1 MKKKEKK
8 QQQKYNII
16 ITYPADRYMSLWV
29 SDSNHPDRRIE
40 AVIGS
45 GDWQGSGC
53 GWGERDID
61 YLFENRSEA
70 LKAKKAIT
78 SLKIKG
84 LKSSIIKYDNGDD
97 DNE

>member
-8 QQQKYNII
+8 QQKYNLI

-40 AVIGS
+40 AVIGN
-45 GDWQGSGC
+45 GDRQGSGC

-61 YLFENRSEA
+61 YLFESRDEA

-84 LKSSIIKYDNGDD
+84 LRSSISKYDGDD
-97 DNE
+97 DEV